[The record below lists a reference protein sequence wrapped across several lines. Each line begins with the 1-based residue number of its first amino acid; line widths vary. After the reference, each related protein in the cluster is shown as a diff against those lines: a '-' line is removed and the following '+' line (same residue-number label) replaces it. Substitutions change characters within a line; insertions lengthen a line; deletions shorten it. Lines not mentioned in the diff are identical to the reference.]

1 MAVSEITLG
10 KYRAAVHHRECKER
24 VSEVLYTSFRSTTTR
39 SLFCVFSG
47 FVA

>member
-10 KYRAAVHHRECKER
+10 MYRAALHHRECKER
-24 VSEVLYTSFRSTTTR
+24 VSEVLCTSFRSTTTR
-39 SLFCVFSG
+39 SLVYVFSG